1 MFRSFTLTFSI
12 LIPISRKTEVSLQ
25 QLGILLSNFRFLDLL
40 DILVVA
46 LIMYRFLVIVQG
58 TRAYQMLFGIVALAL
73 LWWFSQFNELY
84 SLSWILQNFF
94 DYLFIILIVLFQD
107 QIRSALVSISSTRF
121 VGRNGRS
128 KFDQQIEEVVAACS
142 ALARERTGALIVF
155 EKNHG
160 LLNYSSSGTRLDS
173 RVHSD
178 IIYSIFQTNSPLHD
192 GAIIIFNGV
201 IQAAGCFLPL
211 SRNVEID
218 RHYGTRHR
226 AAMGITEI
234 TDAVVVTVSEETGR
248 INICYNGVF
257 YLMENEELLRKYLR
271 KYLLEIDRVSSA
283 EVAGKSV

>member
-1 MFRSFTLTFSI
+1 
-12 LIPISRKTEVSLQ
+12 LQ
-25 QLGILLSNFRFLDLL
+25 QLGILLANFRLLDLL
-40 DILVVA
+40 DIAVVG
-46 LIMYRFLVIVQG
+46 LIVYRFLLIIQG
-58 TRAYQMLFGIVALAL
+58 TRAYQMLFGIMALAM
-73 LWWFSQFNELY
+73 LWWFSEFYELY
-84 SLSWILQNFF
+84 SLSWVLQNFF

-121 VGRNGRS
+121 IGRNGRS

-142 ALARERTGALIVF
+142 ALSRERTGALIVF

-173 RVHSD
+173 RIHSD

-192 GAIIIFNGV
+192 GAIIIYNGV

-211 SRNVEID
+211 SKNVEID

-226 AAMGITEI
+226 AALGITEI
-234 TDAVVVTVSEETGR
+234 SDSVVVTVSEETGR

-257 YLMENEELLRKYLR
+257 HLMENEEVLRKYLR
-271 KYLLEIDRVSSA
+271 KFLLEIDRIGAV
-283 EVAGKSV
+283 ETMGGRP

>member
-1 MFRSFTLTFSI
+1 MQQIGI
-12 LIPISRKTEVSLQ
+12 LIA
-25 QLGILLSNFRFLDLL
+25 NFRIIDLL
-40 DILVVA
+40 DMMIVA
-46 LIMYRFLVIVQG
+46 AVLYRFLIIIQG
-58 TRAYQMLFGIVALAL
+58 TRAYQMLFGIIALAM
-73 LWWFSQFNELY
+73 LWWVSKFHSLY
-84 SLSWILQNFF
+84 TLSWILQNFF

-107 QIRSALVSISSTRF
+107 QIRSALVSISSTKII
-121 VGRNGRS
+121 GRNGRS

-142 ALARERTGALIVF
+142 ALSRERTGALIVF

-173 RVHSD
+173 RIHSD

-192 GAIIIFNGV
+192 GAIIIYNGI

-211 SRNVEID
+211 SKNVEID

-226 AAMGITEI
+226 AALGITEI

-257 YLMENEELLRKYLR
+257 HYMENEESLRKYLR
-271 KYLLEIDRVSSA
+271 KFLLEIDRTGALEQLGSRPL
-283 EVAGKSV
+283 